1 MSGKD
6 SQRRPGSGGGSR
18 VFLFVFWVV
27 FFLGAL
33 KFFRR
38 SEVGWGGGVGN
49 IPLLIKGRGVAA
61 ATHTCTR
68 TFSIPDGRAS
78 AVKCLTRPTAEVT
91 EGETARV
98 QRDFGPRCEGARQQ
112 QQEAAGANEGC
123 AFALYFTAHACA
135 CVAIQGLGGGGGNIF
150 RFSIYISRDRDGE
163 RAPNKLCRAGCR
175 A

>member
-18 VFLFVFWVV
+18 VFLFVFFV

-49 IPLLIKGRGVAA
+49 VPLLIRGGGVAA

-78 AVKCLTRPTAEVT
+78 AVKCLTRQTVEVT

-112 QQEAAGANEGC
+112 QQGAAGANEGC
-123 AFALYFTAHACA
+123 AFALYFTANTCA

-150 RFSIYISRDRDGE
+150 RFSIYISRDGDGD